1 MSDIAA
7 PVAEA
12 APARPFA
19 HLHCHTHYSLLDG
32 ASKIPELVKKVKEL
46 GMDSCAI
53 TDHGNLYGALEFY
66 TKCKDGGVNPILGY
80 EAYIAPGHRT
90 DRSASRMKDATF
102 HLTLLA
108 MNATG
113 FKNLSRMASKA
124 YLEGFYYKPR
134 IDKELLQEHN
144 EGIICLSGCASSEL
158 SRLLLGEEKEKA
170 EKLVQWYV
178 DLFGDRFYMEIQ
190 DGGVEIQQSCAEATI
205 ALADRMGLPL
215 VATNDAHYM
224 CQSDAAMHDVLLC
237 VNTKSRVTDENR
249 LKIGTDQL
257 FIRSPE
263 QMYAAFPH
271 RAEAVARSQEIANR
285 CNIELD
291 LKTRHYPV
299 FTPPPP
305 KTDQEYLREV
315 AYDGVK
321 WRYGE
326 NPEQKFIDR
335 LEFELGVI
343 NKMGYA
349 SYFLIVWDFARFART
364 NGIPCTARGSAC
376 GAIVAYLLGI
386 SDVCPIEYDLL
397 FERFLDPSRTE
408 APDIDMDFCRDR
420 REMVLNYVKEK
431 YGVENVAQIGTFGT
445 LKAKAAIRDVARAL
459 GVDLKRADE
468 VAKMI
473 PETLNITI
481 KESIE
486 ENPELKQQY
495 QNDPQVKE
503 LVDFA
508 IAMEGLAKSAGTHA
522 AGVVISDKPLIEYV
536 PLQKLSGKDDILTQ
550 WTEVEKAGL
559 LKMDFLGL
567 RNLSILDKAVQ
578 NVKKHRGVDIVPKDL
593 PLDDKETFALLQR
606 GETKG
611 IFQLESGGMRDLL
624 TKMKPDKFAD
634 IIATSALYRPG
645 PLEGG
650 MVMTYVNVKHGR
662 EPVPR
667 VHPIVDGVLDETYGV
682 MVYQEQVMRILNR
695 LGGVE
700 LAKSYQCIKA
710 ISKKKY
716 DIIAKY
722 KEQFLDGA
730 EANGM
735 PRQQADDIFSLIEKF
750 AGYGFNKCVVGETEI
765 VHAKTGAVTTVGELF
780 RTKAPFEIHAKD
792 AHGRLVP
799 RRVTD
804 VVWNGRKRT
813 FRVTTR
819 QGKSITATANHPFWT
834 MDGWKNLEELQPGD
848 RIAAARALRVK
859 AKKRWP
865 EHEVIVLAGLLS
877 EGNTCHPT
885 CLYVYNDSETFIE
898 DFRTA
903 ASRFPNTVARLDRR
917 ADGRRMEVCLS
928 TGQDFRFKK
937 GQKPWNA
944 SGTATA
950 EPPTRTRC
958 GAFLWAEKLGILGLT
973 ATEKR
978 IPPDV
983 FELNDAG
990 LELFLGRMWAGDGF
1004 VGKKQQMPFYA
1015 TSSRELAQG
1024 IQKLLLRLGIFSGVR
1039 QKFFSYRYR
1048 GTVTQ
1053 CEGFTVHLVGSESV
1067 RHFAERVL
1075 PHAVG
1080 RESQVRD
1087 FLAHLK
1093 TLPLDRTSKDTVPAS
1108 VRTIVNR
1115 CRIEKQIGWRE
1126 LEAATDLSMREFACG
1141 TNPLKTGFR
1150 RSTIGR
1156 LGEFFNSRD
1165 LTDLAQ
1171 SDIFWDAVESI
1182 EPQGVQDTYDLTV
1195 EEHHNFVADGLIVHN
1210 SHSTA
1215 YGAIAY
1221 QTAYLKAHY
1230 PQEFMAALLSCGM
1243 ESSERIA
1250 EHTDDCRRMGIEI
1263 LPPAVNMSG
1272 VEFTVVLAE
1281 ASKILDP
1288 KSRKKK
1294 DPVAANG
1301 RSSDP
1306 STAIRKVAFGMG
1318 AIRGVG
1324 EGPVK
1329 AICEER
1335 ERGGPFKDIFDLCE
1349 RIDGKVMTK
1358 GSLELL
1364 IKAGGL
1370 DSFGPNRV
1378 QHMQAV
1384 DRAMQAAAS
1393 KQRDKAKGQKNLF
1406 EFGGGSK
1413 GGSAEAPVDL
1423 SLPPADD
1430 WTYSQKLAFEKEVI
1444 GFYLTSH
1451 PLSEFSEQLQAFTQN
1466 QVKDLRDLGD
1476 GKDVL
1481 IGGMVSSIKKA
1492 ATKKPSRNGN
1502 SKYIN
1507 FDLEDPTGVV
1517 RCIQWPD
1524 DFAREGDKIVP
1535 EAIILVRGRI
1545 DLRSREP
1552 NIIVNKVMT
1561 LEQAERE
1568 FTKQILIKLKR
1579 GYHDE
1584 DDMRRVRDVLT
1595 SNPGKT
1601 PVVLVLET
1609 WEDKP
1614 GAGTNGHGLPGGDAI
1629 RNRLKCYLTTS
1640 TAVSASQQLKDGL
1653 MNLLG
1658 PKGFLFQG
1666 GQTNGKTSEGGGA
1679 S

>member
-1 MSDIAA
+1 MSDLATPA
-7 PVAEA
+7 AEA
-12 APARPFA
+12 APVRPFA

-32 ASKIPELVKKVKEL
+32 ASKIPDLVKKVKEL
-46 GMDSCAI
+46 GMNSCAI

-134 IDKELLQEHN
+134 IDKELLQQYH
-144 EGIICLSGCASSEL
+144 EGVICLSGCASSEL
-158 SRLLLGEEKEKA
+158 SRLLLGGEKEKA
-170 EKLVQWYV
+170 ESLVKWYV

-205 ALADRMGLPL
+205 EMADRMGLPL
-215 VATNDAHYM
+215 VATNDAHYL
-224 CQSDAAMHDVLLC
+224 CQTDSAMHDVLLC
-237 VNTKSRVTDENR
+237 VNTKARVTDENR
-249 LKIGTDQL
+249 LKINTDQL

-263 QMYAAFPH
+263 QMYAAFPN

-305 KTDQEYLREV
+305 LTDTEYLREV
-315 AYDGVK
+315 ANDGMK

-326 NPEQKFIDR
+326 NPDQKFVDR

-349 SYFLIVWDFARFART
+349 SYFLIVWDFARFARSQ
-364 NGIPCTARGSAC
+364 GIPCTARGSAC

-431 YGVENVAQIGTFGT
+431 YGVDNVAQIGTFGT

-473 PETLNITI
+473 PETLNIKI
-481 KESIE
+481 SEAIE

-495 QNDPQVKE
+495 QSDPQTKE

-522 AGVVISDKPLIEYV
+522 AGVVIADQPLIEYV

-593 PLDDKETFALLQR
+593 PLDDKPTFALLQR

-662 EPVPR
+662 EPVPT

-722 KEQFLDGA
+722 KEQFLEGA
-730 EANGM
+730 EKNGM

-750 AGYGFNKCVVGETEI
+750 AGYGFNK
-765 VHAKTGAVTTVGELF
+765 
-780 RTKAPFEIHAKD
+780 
-792 AHGRLVP
+792 
-799 RRVTD
+799 
-804 VVWNGRKRT
+804 
-813 FRVTTR
+813 
-819 QGKSITATANHPFWT
+819 
-834 MDGWKNLEELQPGD
+834 
-848 RIAAARALRVK
+848 
-859 AKKRWP
+859 
-865 EHEVIVLAGLLS
+865 
-877 EGNTCHPT
+877 
-885 CLYVYNDSETFIE
+885 
-898 DFRTA
+898 
-903 ASRFPNTVARLDRR
+903 
-917 ADGRRMEVCLS
+917 
-928 TGQDFRFKK
+928 
-937 GQKPWNA
+937 
-944 SGTATA
+944 
-950 EPPTRTRC
+950 
-958 GAFLWAEKLGILGLT
+958 
-973 ATEKR
+973 
-978 IPPDV
+978 
-983 FELNDAG
+983 
-990 LELFLGRMWAGDGF
+990 
-1004 VGKKQQMPFYA
+1004 
-1015 TSSRELAQG
+1015 
-1024 IQKLLLRLGIFSGVR
+1024 
-1039 QKFFSYRYR
+1039 
-1048 GTVTQ
+1048 
-1053 CEGFTVHLVGSESV
+1053 
-1067 RHFAERVL
+1067 
-1075 PHAVG
+1075 
-1080 RESQVRD
+1080 
-1087 FLAHLK
+1087 
-1093 TLPLDRTSKDTVPAS
+1093 
-1108 VRTIVNR
+1108 
-1115 CRIEKQIGWRE
+1115 
-1126 LEAATDLSMREFACG
+1126 
-1141 TNPLKTGFR
+1141 
-1150 RSTIGR
+1150 
-1156 LGEFFNSRD
+1156 
-1165 LTDLAQ
+1165 
-1171 SDIFWDAVESI
+1171 
-1182 EPQGVQDTYDLTV
+1182 
-1195 EEHHNFVADGLIVHN
+1195 

-1250 EHTDDCRRMGIEI
+1250 EHTDDCRRMQIEI
-1263 LPPAVNMSG
+1263 VPPNVNLSG
-1272 VEFTVVLAE
+1272 VEFTVVVEEVPITPEGDGKA
-1281 ASKILDP
+1281 
-1288 KSRKKK
+1288 KKK
-1294 DPVAANG
+1294 KAADPNEPIPTKTV
-1301 RSSDP
+1301 R
-1306 STAIRKVAFGMG
+1306 RVAFGMG

-1324 EGPVK
+1324 EGAVR
-1329 AICEER
+1329 AIMEER
-1335 ERGGPFKDIFDLCE
+1335 ERSGVFKDIFDLCE
-1349 RIDGKVMTK
+1349 RVDGKVLNK
-1358 GSLELL
+1358 GALELL
-1364 IKAGGL
+1364 VKAGAL
-1370 DSFGPNRV
+1370 DSFGPNRA
-1378 QHMQAV
+1378 QHVMAV
-1384 DRAMQAAAS
+1384 DRAMQAASS
-1393 KQRDKAKGQKNLF
+1393 KQRDKARGQKNLF
-1406 EFGGGSK
+1406 EFGGG
-1413 GGSAEAPVDL
+1413 GGGGAKTAEAAPPDL

-1430 WTYSQKLAFEKEVI
+1430 WNYSQKLAFEKEVI

-1451 PLSEFSEQLQAFTQN
+1451 PLNEFSEQLQAFTQN
-1466 QVKDLRDLGD
+1466 QVKDLRDIGD

-1492 ATKKPSRNGN
+1492 ATKKPSRNGH

-1524 DFAREGDKIVP
+1524 DFAREGDKVIP
-1535 EAIILVRGRI
+1535 EAILLVRGRV

-1568 FTKQILIKLKR
+1568 FTKQILIKLRR
-1579 GYHDE
+1579 GYHTE
-1584 DDMRRVRDVLT
+1584 DDMRRIRDTLA
-1595 SNPGKT
+1595 SHPGKT
-1601 PVVLVLET
+1601 PVVLVIET

-1614 GAGTNGHGLPGGDAI
+1614 VKPLSIQNGNGAPPPETNGSSGQAAHTDTI
-1629 RNRLKCYLTTS
+1629 RSYLRCYLTTS
-1640 TAVSASQQLKDGL
+1640 ATVAASQPLKDSL
-1653 MNLLG
+1653 INLLG
-1658 PKGFLFQG
+1658 PKGFLFQAS
-1666 GQTNGKTSEGGGA
+1666 QQNGKSSESNGNGH
-1679 S
+1679 